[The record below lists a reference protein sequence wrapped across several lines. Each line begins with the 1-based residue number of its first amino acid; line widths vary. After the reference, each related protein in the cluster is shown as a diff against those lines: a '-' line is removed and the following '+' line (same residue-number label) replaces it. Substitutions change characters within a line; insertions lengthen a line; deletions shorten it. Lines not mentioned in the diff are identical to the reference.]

1 MRHAGDEDLIL
12 LAYGE
17 ETPAARHAKG
27 CARCRTRVA
36 RMREFL
42 ASLVETP
49 VPERDEAYG
58 RAVWRRLAPRLAEE
72 PVPLRRR
79 FFTPRAL
86 LRIAAAVTLVAAAF
100 LVGRTWPRPEEPLPA
115 GARERILLAAVGDH
129 LDRSQSVLL
138 DFVNADPKA
147 EIPDRARGRATE
159 LAADNRLFRQTA
171 SRAGDVAVASVLD
184 DLERVLLEIAHG
196 GGSAEAR
203 TALRR
208 RIDSEEVLFKVR
220 VLDARVRARGEA
232 PPLAAGRRL

>member
-17 ETPAARHAKG
+17 ETPAARHTDG
-27 CARCRTRVA
+27 CARCRSRIA

-58 RAVWRRLAPRLAEE
+58 REVWRRLAPRLAEE
-72 PVPLRRR
+72 PVSLSRRL
-79 FFTPRAL
+79 FAPRNL
-86 LRIAAAVTLVAAAF
+86 VRLAAAVTLVAAAF
-100 LVGRTWPRPEEPLPA
+100 LVGRTWPRPPEPLPA
-115 GARERILLAAVGDH
+115 GVRERILLAAVGDH

-147 EIPDRARGRATE
+147 EIPDRARARAGE
-159 LAADNRLFRQTA
+159 LALDNRLFRQTA
-171 SRAGDVAVASVLD
+171 SRAGDAAVASVLD

-196 GGSAEAR
+196 GSTAEAR
-203 TALRR
+203 TSLRR
-208 RIDSEEVLFKVR
+208 RIDSEEMLFKVR
-220 VLDARVRARGEA
+220 VLDARVRARGEM
-232 PPLAAGRRL
+232 PPPAAGKRL